1 MSRRPK
7 RADPAHTLTVRE
19 QLELFVERAG
29 QLWDTRV
36 RREGLKV
43 SVRMKW
49 TAEDE
54 LLRTT
59 MDEPDAEDF
68 RSYLLTF
75 RQFISEGEPLY
86 LHKIYNLCHRHITD
100 DKCREYLAEARKE
113 WQQICKT
120 SDTGMTLTLNSVVLS
135 PADVA
140 DLWINGHYFHND
152 PEKIRTLKGL
162 ESYLYYSSRTIFLDY
177 VIETS
182 KVIFHAG
189 QNIHVALKRGWVK
202 V

>member
-1 MSRRPK
+1 MWESR
-7 RADPAHTLTVRE
+7 VC
-19 QLELFVERAG
+19 
-29 QLWDTRV
+29 
-36 RREGLKV
+36 REGLKV
-43 SVRMKW
+43 SLNMEW
-49 TAEDE
+49 AAADE
-54 LLRTT
+54 LLRTSL
-59 MDEPDAEDF
+59 DEPDAEDF

-86 LHKIYNLCHRHITD
+86 LHKIYNLCHRHIAD
-100 DKCREYLAEARKE
+100 DRCREYLAEARGM
-113 WQQICKT
+113 WQQI
-120 SDTGMTLTLNSVVLS
+120 SRQGRTGMTLTIDSVELS

-162 ESYLYYSSRTIFLDY
+162 ESYMYYSSRTIFLDY

-189 QNIHVALKRGWVK
+189 RNIHVALERGWVNT
-202 V
+202 

>member
-1 MSRRPK
+1 MSRRGK
-7 RADPAHTLTVRE
+7 RTDPAHALTVRE
-19 QLELFVERAG
+19 QLELFVERAQ
-29 QLWDTRV
+29 QLWDSRV

-49 TAEDE
+49 AAADE

-59 MDEPDAEDF
+59 MEEPDAEDF

-86 LHKIYNLCHRHITD
+86 LHKIYNLCHQHITD
-100 DKCREYLAEARKE
+100 ARCREYLAEARKE
-113 WQQICKT
+113 WQQICTT
-120 SDTGMTLTLNSVVLS
+120 SDTGMTLTLNSVVMS

-152 PEKIRTLKGL
+152 PEKLRTLKGL
-162 ESYLYYSSRTIFLDY
+162 GSYLYHSSRTIFIDY
-177 VIETS
+177 VIESS

-189 QNIHVALKRGWVK
+189 RNIYVALERGWVNG
-202 V
+202 

>member
-1 MSRRPK
+1 MK
-7 RADPAHTLTVRE
+7 RADPAHALTVRE
-19 QLELFVERAG
+19 QLELFVERAR
-29 QLWDTRV
+29 QLWDSRV

-49 TAEDE
+49 AAEDE

-59 MDEPDAEDF
+59 MEEPDAEDF

-86 LHKIYNLCHRHITD
+86 LHKIYNLCHQHITD

-113 WQQICKT
+113 WQQICNT
-120 SDTGMTLTLNSVVLS
+120 SDTGLTLTLNSVVLL

-152 PEKIRTLKGL
+152 PEKMRTLKGL

-189 QNIHVALKRGWVK
+189 QNIHVALERGWLNI
-202 V
+202 